1 MFHFSCAT
9 LCTACV
15 EWQLASAAVSMA
27 TADAISSASR
37 GTAAASSVA
46 ADQDIGSTSTAAR
59 AQVSRPVPRH
69 TGPQTGNR
77 VTGSWLRGSAML
89 TGSGQVNVSD
99 LYFDPGFEFY
109 GVVRIYSARPTTYSQ
124 NCFLRV
130 LSHDIYTLFQ
140 FIYIFTVSN
149 ANC

>member
-89 TGSGQVNVSD
+89 TGSGQVRS
-99 LYFDPGFEFY
+99 GQC
-109 GVVRIYSARPTTYSQ
+109 VRP
-124 NCFLRV
+124 V
-130 LSHDIYTLFQ
+130 L
-140 FIYIFTVSN
+140 
-149 ANC
+149 